1 MASWAGGCRLWV
13 LFISGLAVA
22 CLFIRS
28 VGAAV
33 GVIRVGSFPFKPGVA
48 EPLQPGRPGFL
59 VLLPWWV
66 RGSVWPPLCREGEMS
81 SPTS

>member
-1 MASWAGGCRLWV
+1 MWV

-22 CLFIRS
+22 CLFIQS

-33 GVIRVGSFPFKPGVA
+33 GVIRVGSFAFKPRVA

-59 VLLPWWV
+59 VLLPW
-66 RGSVWPPLCREGEMS
+66 
-81 SPTS
+81 